1 MFLPEMFRG
10 PADMRIPAMPAARF
24 DTALPKPAVPKPQK
38 QTLAK
43 SCSRSEFETIK
54 PLTAA
59 ARGGCNV
66 GVLLVRSKR
75 SGKTYIEKRMKPRDI
90 DKGRAERELRALI
103 QCKGFPSIVRI
114 REYDL
119 NHSRDGYGSLFMQY
133 CELGSLDGMIKQYGT
148 RDKYLSDEGFL
159 WKVFWDVAIA
169 FCHMYTG
176 RSDYTIRKY
185 AAEGRRIEGRDDED
199 WNCIVHRDIKPDN
212 LFLTWTDSAGGDKC
226 QYPMVVV
233 GDFGLCTS
241 LEEIDAGR
249 ASPTE
254 TSGYTPDFITPE
266 YPKFCPRSDVYQLGL
281 AVHCLARMSRTPDMS
296 RPLGSDHPLP
306 RRYASAE
313 LQNLLVMCLKRDPN
327 KRPQP
332 SDLPALVWTG
342 YKAWR
347 KARKD
352 DGDLLPRWA
361 FA

>member
-10 PADMRIPAMPAARF
+10 SADMRIPAMPAARF
-24 DTALPKPAVPKPQK
+24 DPALPKPAVPKPQK

-103 QCKGFPSIVRI
+103 QCKGFPNIVRI

-185 AAEGRRIEGRDDED
+185 AAEGRRIEGR
-199 WNCIVHRDIKPDN
+199 
-212 LFLTWTDSAGGDKC
+212 
-226 QYPMVVV
+226 
-233 GDFGLCTS
+233 
-241 LEEIDAGR
+241 
-249 ASPTE
+249 
-254 TSGYTPDFITPE
+254 
-266 YPKFCPRSDVYQLGL
+266 
-281 AVHCLARMSRTPDMS
+281 
-296 RPLGSDHPLP
+296 
-306 RRYASAE
+306 
-313 LQNLLVMCLKRDPN
+313 
-327 KRPQP
+327 P
-332 SDLPALVWTG
+332 S
-342 YKAWR
+342 
-347 KARKD
+347 
-352 DGDLLPRWA
+352 
-361 FA
+361 